1 MNGWFDDFDSLYEMY
16 DNDEPTFTL
25 DNYMYCIQ
33 HYWTEENPRNLHISI
48 TDLNKVPEGE
58 DIYAKEFEIENIDF
72 DNCFEFINNYKLKNG
87 KTMAQM
93 MCDANGWD
101 YSILPVY
108 PDWLST
114 LGELKA
120 KRNN

>member
-1 MNGWFDDFDSLYEMY
+1 MHK
-16 DNDEPTFTL
+16 TL
-25 DNYMYCIQ
+25 K
-33 HYWTEENPRNLHISI
+33 LKISI
-48 TDLNKVPEGE
+48 LITVLS
-58 DIYAKEFEIENIDF
+58 
-72 DNCFEFINNYKLKNG
+72 

-120 KRNN
+120 KHNN